1 MAAFQVKM
9 GKIAFIAAL
18 FIAVQPAYAAQTG
31 KDEIIKKVEARF
43 ASIKNFKATFTQK
56 QFDAALGETEGSGGT
71 VTMQKPL
78 KMRWEYTKPEK
89 QTIVSDGKSIY
100 FYVPSDRQVMVEPLG
115 NILTSRS
122 PALFLVGN
130 HKLSDIYNIE
140 LEPPSDKVRMDD
152 NIKLLLVPKE
162 KSFTVTRIVVR
173 VKSGDFTIRAFTL
186 YDWIGNSTE
195 IEFTEMEI
203 NGRINE
209 KVFTFNRP
217 VGVEIIE
224 MPRLD
229 FGTE

>member
-1 MAAFQVKM
+1 METIV
-9 GKIAFIAAL
+9 FIAAF

-31 KDEIIKKVEARF
+31 KDVIIKKVEARF
-43 ASIKNFKATFTQK
+43 AEIKNFKASFTQK
-56 QFDAALGETEGSGGT
+56 QFDAALGETEISGGT
-71 VTMQKPL
+71 VTMQKPM
-78 KMRWEYTKPEK
+78 KMRWEYRQPQK
-89 QTIVSDGKSIY
+89 QTVVSDGESIY

-115 NILTSRS
+115 NLLTSRS

-130 HKLSDIYNIE
+130 HKLSDIYSIE
-140 LEPPSDKVRMDD
+140 LEPPSDKARMGGD
-152 NIKLLLVPKE
+152 IKLLLVPKE

-173 VKSGDFTIRAFTL
+173 VKSTDYTISAFTL

-209 KVFTFNRP
+209 KVFTFNRRA
-217 VGVEIIE
+217 GVEIIE
-224 MPRLD
+224 MPRFD